1 MNKPDK
7 TFADHLVMS
16 ISPVLIMLL
25 VGSLCFFL
33 IDVLFRSADTG
44 GVRWVM
50 FWFIMAIVL
59 VARIGIEQTD
69 QHAVIYGGALA
80 FATAFYLIVMYP
92 AFLLGII
99 VLGIVWWCAHKLT
112 WDCTVIEEEDDASG
126 SGLLQ
131 TVGEAKNFLPGK
143 HKPPAMPEA
152 KAKRDPTLR
161 KVHAP
166 GLWVVYFSIG
176 ALPLFGLGQRL
187 LPVDGTAPGHGGFLY
202 LFTYVTA
209 AAGLLLT
216 TSFLGL
222 RRYMRQRYLPMPPM
236 IAFGWLRL
244 GIGVALFVLVGALF
258 LPRPGVNA
266 AWSGLSHQVDHRL
279 RQASD
284 YAMRLS
290 PHGTGEGRH
299 GNEAKLTP
307 ANDQPQ
313 TTAKDGKPEPGPG
326 PSPTPQPEGSAQK
339 QGGETRSTGGESPSS
354 IFGWFKALFWL
365 GLLLLAGWWI
375 YRRRELLRQIARS
388 IWAALV
394 KFFNDLFQMRSRA
407 HQPVAAENAPAPT
420 GRRFASF
427 TNPFLQG
434 ANTSWSPEQ
443 LVLYSYEAMQ
453 AWAGEHGIK
462 PRPEQT
468 SREFCTEL
476 GQNFPEMISDLQ
488 QLSWLYSHAAYRLAV
503 PAGYDLEPVKN
514 LWRSWGAG

>member
-1 MNKPDK
+1 MAMSKPNK
-7 TFADHLVMS
+7 TLADHLVVS

-25 VGSLCFFL
+25 VGSLCYFL
-33 IDVLFRSADTG
+33 IDVLFKNAEVS

-69 QHAVIYGGALA
+69 QQAFIYGAFLA
-80 FATAFYLIVMYP
+80 GATALYMLVVHSSFIL
-92 AFLLGII
+92 AGLLL
-99 VLGIVWWCAHKLT
+99 LGIVWWCAHKLT
-112 WDCTVIEEEDDASG
+112 WDCTVIEDDDDASG

-131 TVGEAKNFLPGK
+131 TAVAAKSFLLTISKSAKKPAAKLARDEA
-143 HKPPAMPEA
+143 PP
-152 KAKRDPTLR
+152 KT
-161 KVHAP
+161 HAP

-176 ALPLFGLGQRL
+176 ALPLFGFGQVL
-187 LPVDGTAPGHGGFLY
+187 LPRDDHGGFYY

-222 RRYMRQRYLPMPPM
+222 RRYLRQRYLPMPPM
-236 IAFGWLRL
+236 IALGWLRL

-266 AWSGLSHQVDHRL
+266 AWAGFSHQVDHTL

-290 PHGTGEGRH
+290 PHGKGEGRQ
-299 GNEAKLTP
+299 GNEAKP
-307 ANDQPQ
+307 EA
-313 TTAKDGKPEPGPG
+313 TTEPPKTIAKDGKPETGSG
-326 PSPTPQPEGSAQK
+326 QSPTPQPQGAQSQSEQAK
-339 QGGETRSTGGESPSS
+339 QTGGEESSS
-354 IFGWFKALFWL
+354 IFRWFKLLFWL
-365 GLLLLAGWWI
+365 GLIALAVWWI
-375 YRRRELLRQIARS
+375 YRRRVLLGQIVRS
-388 IWAALV
+388 IYDAV
-394 KFFNDLFQMRSRA
+394 MKFFRELFQGASRTR
-407 HQPVAAENAPAPT
+407 QPAVEKTQSPA

-427 TNPFLQG
+427 VNPFLKG
-434 ANTSWSPEQ
+434 ENTSWSKEQ
-443 LVLYSYEAMQ
+443 LVLYSYEALQ
-453 AWAGEHGIK
+453 AWAEEQGVK

-476 GQNFPEMISDLQ
+476 GERFPGMVSDLR
-488 QLSWLYSHAAYRLAV
+488 QLSSLYSQAAYRLAV
-503 PAGYDLEPVKN
+503 PAGCDLEPVKN